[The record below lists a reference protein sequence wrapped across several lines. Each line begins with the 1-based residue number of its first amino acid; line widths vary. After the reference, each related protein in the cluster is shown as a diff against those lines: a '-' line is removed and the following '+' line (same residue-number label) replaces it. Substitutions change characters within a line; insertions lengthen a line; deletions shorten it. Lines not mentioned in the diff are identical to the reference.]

1 MANTEI
7 KKDKGRKAITVD
19 ITEEEEIMIRDILA
33 NRPDLKMT
41 KTSILRAALREY
53 LEKNKRA

>member
-1 MANTEI
+1 MSNSEV
-7 KKDKGRKAITVD
+7 KKDKGRKAITVN

-41 KTSILRAALREY
+41 KTSIMRAALREY
-53 LEKNKRA
+53 CEKNKRA